1 MMGWARLAV
10 TMAII
15 GRRAEKEKKDSIV
28 VVVEVR
34 LKKKKNGFEILE
46 QEGMAH
52 GFSSEH
58 RERVESRAKARRRR

>member
-1 MMGWARLAV
+1 
-10 TMAII
+10 MAII

-28 VVVEVR
+28 VVVVEVR
-34 LKKKKNGFEILE
+34 LKKKKKNGVEILE